1 MEKQV
6 GLWIDHRKAVIVT
19 LQNGIAETREI
30 DSDME
35 KHVRFSSGTHAKDS
49 NDSQGSTAEDVR
61 DRQFGDHLNLFYGE
75 VIALIRDAESIWILG
90 PGEAKGELENRLK
103 HEDLGA
109 RVVGIE
115 TEDKMTTPQIIAKV
129 KSLFAKKH
137 GKEGSNA

>member
-1 MEKQV
+1 MEKEV
-6 GLWIDHRKAVIVT
+6 GLWIDHRKAVIVSM
-19 LQNGIAETREI
+19 QNGIAETREI
-30 DSDME
+30 SSDME
-35 KHVRFSSGTHAKDS
+35 KHVRFANGAQARGSD
-49 NDSQGSTAEDVR
+49 DSQGSTAEDVR

-75 VIALIRDAESIWILG
+75 IIKLIRDAESIWILG

-129 KSLFAKKH
+129 KSLFGKKH
-137 GKEGSNA
+137 